1 MHARLRFEK
10 AFDLC
15 GRTKD
20 NLIVWGI
27 SKEKRG
33 GWRVVMKE
41 RQASLFLQHFE
52 LNTFF
57 EDIPNLGYG
66 ACNSSPLT
74 VSACSGWRPSFW
86 CRGLGIRPDL

>member
-33 GWRVVMKE
+33 VGG
-41 RQASLFLQHFE
+41 S
-52 LNTFF
+52 
-57 EDIPNLGYG
+57 
-66 ACNSSPLT
+66 
-74 VSACSGWRPSFW
+74 
-86 CRGLGIRPDL
+86 